1 MLCNFLACISFKDL
15 TCKCEKKLASQH
27 EQLIKD
33 FNCENPQYCKKNL
46 RVKGTDNSSPPE
58 LMYLAELNS
67 ARWIDSADVERRKP
81 DEIS

>member
-1 MLCNFLACISFKDL
+1 MVCNFLACISFKDL

-58 LMYLAELNS
+58 LMYNIPKTFRFHHNLFDIC
-67 ARWIDSADVERRKP
+67 R
-81 DEIS
+81 